1 MIPEFDFWTPNQ
13 PIPLKRLLIAIPLA
27 VVFWLIKILL
37 LDMLLGPVINIGPI
51 KTLYYI
57 GTIYFFSGVLTE
69 EHDFF
74 EDKNV
79 YIFIKDYVQYQ
90 WTIRKKRV
98 VFSMDQVVS
107 GLEKKIRFK
116 KTVL

>member
-1 MIPEFDFWTPNQ
+1 MIPEFDFWTPSQ

-27 VVFWLIKILL
+27 FIFWLIKILFL
-37 LDMLLGPVINIGPI
+37 ELIFGPI
-51 KTLYYI
+51 INVGPIQTLYYA
-57 GTIYFFSGVLTE
+57 GSIYFFSGLLTE

-79 YIFIKDYVQYQ
+79 YLFIKDYIQYQ

-98 VFSMDQVVS
+98 VFSMDQPVS